1 MRNWYFIVIILLF
14 AQVVVFSAP
23 TLYIADNKVMI
34 EGFEYQELLKH
45 TFELKNTGD
54 EPLEIL
60 KAKPSW
66 GCSVADY
73 DKVIQ
78 PGQVG
83 KLTLTIRLSQNH
95 THISKSVKLTTND
108 PENKEV
114 RLYVE
119 ADIIFRVRV
128 LPRNQHHVV
137 VFPEDPPNTASY
149 YLLST
154 ETADLAITRLEDN
167 SNGVITWK
175 YRKLADVSAM
185 LNSDEMKKN
194 PFLKKGLDEKTI
206 LSAFQVDATVD
217 PEKLASLISFN
228 QRKQYTATAYTND
241 AKMKSI
247 KLELFAQLKSYITAY
262 PASLSIFPIKDK
274 VLKRRVYVRSA
285 KNELFTLKQ
294 VELAIEGFS
303 YDVKPKQKS
312 MRYTIELSIPYH
324 SSYDKNSY
332 DVIIHLDSLHQDKVS
347 IPLFIQS
354 ARNKPTPAVF
364 PK

>member
-1 MRNWYFIVIILLF
+1 M
-14 AQVVVFSAP
+14 
-23 TLYIADNKVMI
+23 
-34 EGFEYQELLKH
+34 
-45 TFELKNTGD
+45 
-54 EPLEIL
+54 
-60 KAKPSW
+60 
-66 GCSVADY
+66 
-73 DKVIQ
+73 
-78 PGQVG
+78 
-83 KLTLTIRLSQNH
+83 
-95 THISKSVKLTTND
+95 
-108 PENKEV
+108 
-114 RLYVE
+114 
-119 ADIIFRVRV
+119 
-128 LPRNQHHVV
+128 
-137 VFPEDPPNTASY
+137 
-149 YLLST
+149 ST